1 MDASVYSRP
10 NKPKTIQVRDRRFQ
24 EPVPAPE
31 SIPEPVIVD
40 RHTECHVTPESV
52 SGRMVGYLEI
62 AEDDNVLEPEFGTGN
77 LINAVLKAGIDARQV
92 TGVERHQALYSATA
106 RRFAGQSLI
115 LVNQCFLDWSENQS
129 LLYSKVLMNPPFRQ
143 VRKHMKAA
151 HSLLAADGV
160 LVALVP
166 TTYHHDRMTVLETL
180 EQDTFAYAKV
190 RTKIIVIR
198 N

>member
-31 SIPEPVIVD
+31 TIPEPIIVD
-40 RHTECHVTPESV
+40 RYTECHVTPESV
-52 SGRMVGYLEI
+52 SDRMVRYLEI

-92 TGVERHQALYSATA
+92 TGVERHQALYSVTA
-106 RRFAGQSLI
+106 RRFASRSLA
-115 LVNQCFLDWSENQS
+115 LVNQCFLEWSENQS
-129 LLYSKVLMNPPFRQ
+129 TKYSKVLMNPPFRQ

-151 HSLLAADGV
+151 LSLLAADGV

-166 TTYHHDRMTVLETL
+166 ITYHHDRMTVLETL
-180 EQDTFAYAKV
+180 DQDTFAYAKV